1 VLVMMVVQRL
11 GRHVRL
17 KRFVVIRQGR
27 EFEGHGYAPAKFAE
41 WGKKSARKLKVPSKR
56 SKPSR

>member
-1 VLVMMVVQRL
+1 MVLVVMVVQRL

-27 EFEGHGYAPAKFAE
+27 EFEGHGYAPAMFAE
-41 WGKKSARKLKVPSKR
+41 
-56 SKPSR
+56 